1 MQTFCDEID
10 TDVEGRPA
18 HAARVLE
25 NKPSQQGGDLGLTG
39 VNAFYDLGLEMAIGD
54 QREGTK
60 SVKQEYMLYITQEL
74 SKADRTSSSI
84 GRYVV
89 RMIYVTIADG
99 SSQVNGST
107 YPTLFAMAMD
117 YLPIQASSV
126 PCEHIF
132 SSSSETDTK

>member
-1 MQTFCDEID
+1 MSKEDPHMQLAFWRTSLHN
-10 TDVEGRPA
+10 R
-18 HAARVLE
+18 
-25 NKPSQQGGDLGLTG
+25 GGDLGLTS

-54 QREGTK
+54 QCEGTK
-60 SVKQEYMLYITQEL
+60 SVKQEYTLYITQEL
-74 SKADRTSSSI
+74 SKVDRTSSSI

-89 RMIYVTIADG
+89 RTIYVTITDG